1 MFSSTL
7 FFFNFCYLPDLASL
21 SYSCGDCCGCCS
33 LACSFV
39 VCLLRFSY
47 VHVCMCVCER
57 ESACVCVGV
66 VIIPANLFICY
77 SCISSIISENTHIH
91 TYTQVQ
97 SHNNGNLLFSINLSL
112 TFTHSIHLLSRWY
125 LHSFFYS
132 CSLFIA
138 FKLTIQPAQ
147 PTNHTHTFTH
157 THTHTHTKPHKN
169 ILDTCLHFTLPD
181 TCLHIANQKISD
193 HHHHISLYYI

>member
-91 TYTQVQ
+91 TYTHTHKYNHTIMAIYCSQLI
-97 SHNNGNLLFSINLSL
+97 SHSLLL
-112 TFTHSIHLLSRWY
+112 TPFTCFLDGICIRFFIHARSSLLS
-125 LHSFFYS
+125 
-132 CSLFIA
+132 
-138 FKLTIQPAQ
+138 
-147 PTNHTHTFTH
+147 N
-157 THTHTHTKPHKN
+157 
-169 ILDTCLHFTLPD
+169 
-181 TCLHIANQKISD
+181 
-193 HHHHISLYYI
+193 